1 MSLDSIKKDTKPKS
15 VYELGFDK
23 NGSMVEQKTNKDHY
37 GKIVYVDG
45 VEYSHHIKV
54 LESNVYDPLGAYS
67 NRRRYLQAS
76 FKKVSAKTFNYYMMY
91 LKTNNSIYLTRAQ
104 RGFINND

>member
-23 NGSMVEQKTNKDHY
+23 NGSLVEQKTNKDCY

-45 VEYSHHIKV
+45 VEYSYHIKI

-67 NRRRYLQAS
+67 NRRRYLQAA
-76 FKKVSAKTFNYYMMY
+76 FKKVSEKTFNFYMMY